1 MLRFITQFLSYAGLS
16 GLLVARLTAVC
27 EIHARLNE
35 LIKNLISLQDVAFIM
50 TVIYSEE
57 LNSVELN

>member
-16 GLLVARLTAVC
+16 GARLTAVC

-35 LIKNLISLQDVAFIM
+35 LIKNLISLQDVVFIM
-50 TVIYSEE
+50 TVIYREE